1 MSSHLLLLA
10 FLLVV
15 SAMLLLRTPTD
26 AAVELRCDDDRTANG
41 VVGKKPLLCSA
52 VAVAVLLE
60 KVRFAAA
67 DGRSGGVKESDEAD
81 DKVSVLAK
89 GIRSAL

>member
-15 SAMLLLRTPTD
+15 SAMLLLRTPT

-41 VVGKKPLLCSA
+41 VLGKKPLFCSA

-60 KVRFAAA
+60 KVPFAAA